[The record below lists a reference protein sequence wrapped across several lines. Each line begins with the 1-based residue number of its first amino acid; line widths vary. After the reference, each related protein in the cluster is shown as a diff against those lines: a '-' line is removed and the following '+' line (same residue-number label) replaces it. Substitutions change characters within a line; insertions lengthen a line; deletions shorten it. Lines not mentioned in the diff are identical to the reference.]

1 MRWCSAEGLA
11 LPSTSSITEQQIRS
25 RWRFRY
31 SIRSLLVFV
40 TFVSLGLGFFVAY
53 FAEARLDGDIRFEA
67 CACGFKRARVSSGKV
82 ALAEQNHDMPA
93 GSIVAT
99 IKIENRV
106 CILQRIGQ
114 DGAREPAERLEV
126 DHLGAKY
133 YDAAL
138 FGSQP
143 IYVVMDD
150 NWKLYPAFL
159 FACVERLFR

>member
-1 MRWCSAEGLA
+1 MN
-11 LPSTSSITEQQIRS
+11 TITEQQLRT

-31 SIRSLLVFV
+31 SIRSLLALVA
-40 TFVSLGLGFFVAY
+40 FVSLGFGFFAAY
-53 FAEARLDGDIRFEA
+53 FAKARLDGDIGFAA
-67 CACGFKRARVSSGKV
+67 CACGLTRAKVSAGEV
-82 ALAEQNHDMPA
+82 ALAEPNHDTPA

-106 CILQRIGQ
+106 CTLQRIGK

>member
-1 MRWCSAEGLA
+1 
-11 LPSTSSITEQQIRS
+11 
-25 RWRFRY
+25 
-31 SIRSLLVFV
+31 
-40 TFVSLGLGFFVAY
+40 
-53 FAEARLDGDIRFEA
+53 
-67 CACGFKRARVSSGKV
+67 V
-82 ALAEQNHDMPA
+82 ALAEPNHDTPA

-106 CILQRIGQ
+106 CILQRIGK
-114 DGAREPAERLEV
+114 DGGRQPAERFEV

-133 YDAAL
+133 YDPFL

-150 NWKLYPAFL
+150 NWKRYPAFL

>member
-1 MRWCSAEGLA
+1 MNAV
-11 LPSTSSITEQQIRS
+11 TERQLRT

-31 SIRSLLVFV
+31 SIRSLLALV

-82 ALAEQNHDMPA
+82 ALAEQNHDTPA

-106 CILQRIGQ
+106 CILQRIGK

-133 YDAAL
+133 YDAA

-150 NWKLYPAFL
+150 TWKLYPAFL
-159 FACVERLFR
+159 FALVERIFR